1 MDIRLLNG
9 KGRIPESRG
18 NRGRSGEM
26 NARECPCDECRE
38 CLGWIHVKRHDGVWI
53 DPDEVYAIGRW
64 LKLVVRDSPGT
75 RLCIYPHGKL
85 KEVSLQHAVNILYS
99 ASNEIAS
106 YRARGDGGAR

>member
-1 MDIRLLNG
+1 MKPFEQSVRFD
-9 KGRIPESRG
+9 PE
-18 NRGRSGEM
+18 
-26 NARECPCDECRE
+26 
-38 CLGWIHVKRHDGVWI
+38 
-53 DPDEVYAIGRW
+53 EVYAIGRW

-106 YRARGDGGAR
+106 YRAKTEGGAE

>member
-1 MDIRLLNG
+1 MKPFEQSVRF
-9 KGRIPESRG
+9 
-18 NRGRSGEM
+18 
-26 NARECPCDECRE
+26 
-38 CLGWIHVKRHDGVWI
+38 
-53 DPDEVYAIGRW
+53 DPDEVYAVGRW

-106 YRARGDGGAR
+106 YRAKAEGGAE